1 MKWSYAGR
9 SDVGRVRP
17 GNEDALFADPERG
30 VFIVADGMG
39 GHVAGEVASQ
49 IVTETVGP
57 GVSEAVADGLNGP
70 ELEGRILELIEEAN
84 QAILERAD
92 NEPEKRGMG
101 TTLTLL
107 ALVSDSR
114 YLIDQV
120 GDSRGYLLRDG
131 VLSQL
136 TRDHTVVQ
144 QQVDRGA
151 LTPEQARDHPL
162 SHILTR
168 ALGTDN
174 EVEADTYTDVAC
186 AGDIFLLCSDGLSGM
201 LGDDTIR
208 EILSRAA
215 GDSRRASDLQE
226 IVDEL
231 VGAANAAGG
240 LDNVTALVVKVSE

>member
-1 MKWSYAGR
+1 MKWAYAGKT
-9 SDVGRVRP
+9 DVGKVRQ
-17 GNEDALFADPERG
+17 GNEDALFADGERG

-57 GVSEAVADGLNGP
+57 GVSEAIEQGLRGP
-70 ELEGRILELIEEAN
+70 ALRKRMLELIEEAN
-84 QAILERAD
+84 QRILERAQD
-92 NEPEKRGMG
+92 EPEKRGMG

-107 ALVSDSR
+107 ALVPDDG
-114 YLIDQV
+114 YVIDQV
-120 GDSRGYLLRDG
+120 GDSRGYLLREG
-131 VLSQL
+131 ELRQI

-174 EVEADTYTDVAC
+174 AVTADSYGADVKP
-186 AGDIFLLCSDGLSGM
+186 GDVFLLCSDGLSGM
-201 LGDDTIR
+201 VP
-208 EILSRAA
+208 
-215 GDSRRASDLQE
+215 DSRLQGILDRPTENLDE
-226 IVDEL
+226 IADAL
-231 VGAANAAGG
+231 IAAANEAGG
-240 LDNVTALVVKVSE
+240 LDNVTALIVKITG

>member
-1 MKWSYAGR
+1 MKWTYAGR
-9 SDVGRVRP
+9 TDVGKVRP
-17 GNEDALFADPERG
+17 GNEDAFFADNERG

-57 GVSEAVADGLNGP
+57 GVCGAIGDGLRSDQ
-70 ELEGRILELIEEAN
+70 LKARVLELIEEAN
-84 QAILERAD
+84 QAILERAET
-92 NEPEKRGMG
+92 EPEKRGMG

-107 ALVSDSR
+107 ALVPDSK
-114 YLIDQV
+114 YLIQQV

-131 VLSQL
+131 MLNQI

-168 ALGTDN
+168 ALGT
-174 EVEADTYTDVAC
+174 EANVDADSFDDATK

-201 LGDDTIR
+201 LSDDAI
-208 EILSRAA
+208 EAILATPTA
-215 GDSRRASDLQE
+215 DLQDVADAL
-226 IVDEL
+226 VD
-231 VGAANAAGG
+231 AANAAGG
-240 LDNVTALVVKVSE
+240 LDNVTAVVVKVIE

>member
-1 MKWSYAGR
+1 MQWEYAGKT
-9 SDVGRVRP
+9 DVGKVRQ

-57 GVSEAVADGLNGP
+57 GVSRALEEG
-70 ELEGRILELIEEAN
+70 LEGAALENRVLELIEEAN
-84 QAILERAD
+84 RAILERAD

-107 ALVSDSR
+107 TLVPGSS
-114 YLIDQV
+114 YMVDQV

-131 VLSQL
+131 NLGQI

-168 ALGTDN
+168 ALGTELSV
-174 EVEADTYTDVAC
+174 EVDTYGDSVQ

-201 LGDDTIR
+201 LPDEAIKG
-208 EILSRAA
+208 ILTEPIE
-215 GDSRRASDLQE
+215 DLQK
-226 IVDEL
+226 IADAL
-231 VGAANAAGG
+231 IDAANDAGG
-240 LDNVTALVVKVSE
+240 MDNITAVVIKISE

>member
-1 MKWSYAGR
+1 MRWDYAGK
-9 SDVGRVRP
+9 SDVGRVRQ
-17 GNEDALFADPERG
+17 GNEDALFASGERG

-57 GVSEAVADGLNGP
+57 GVSQAIEEGLDGA
-70 ELEGRILELIEEAN
+70 ELENRVLELIEEAN
-84 QAILERAD
+84 RAILERAD

-107 ALVSDSR
+107 ALIPGTG
-114 YLIDQV
+114 YLVDQV

-131 VLSQL
+131 TLSQI

-168 ALGTDN
+168 ALGTELSV
-174 EVEADTYTDVAC
+174 EVDTY
-186 AGDIFLLCSDGLSGM
+186 GDSVQPGDLFLLCSDGLSGM
-201 LGDDTIR
+201 LPDEEIQ

-215 GDSRRASDLQE
+215 EDLE
-226 IVDEL
+226 EVADEL
-231 VGAANAAGG
+231 IDAANDAGG
-240 LDNVTALVVKVSE
+240 MDNITAVLVRISE

>member
-1 MKWSYAGR
+1 MRWEYAGK
-9 SDVGRVRP
+9 SDIGKVRQ
-17 GNEDALFADPERG
+17 GNEDALFASEERG

-57 GVSEAVADGLNGP
+57 GVSQALEEGLEGA
-70 ELEGRILELIEEAN
+70 ELENRVLELIEEAN
-84 QAILERAD
+84 RAILERAD
-92 NEPEKRGMG
+92 IEPEKRGMG

-107 ALVSDSR
+107 ALVPDKG
-114 YLIDQV
+114 YLFDQV

-131 VLSQL
+131 TLSQI

-168 ALGTDN
+168 ALGTELSV
-174 EVEADTYTDVAC
+174 EVDTYGDSVKEGDV
-186 AGDIFLLCSDGLSGM
+186 FLLCSDGLSGM
-201 LGDDTIR
+201 LPDDEIQ
-208 EILSRAA
+208 EILSKATEDVQKAA
-215 GDSRRASDLQE
+215 
-226 IVDEL
+226 DEL
-231 VGAANAAGG
+231 IDAANEAGG
-240 LDNVTALVVKVSE
+240 MDNITAVVIKITE

>member
-1 MKWSYAGR
+1 MKWTYAGR
-9 SDVGRVRP
+9 TDVGKVRP
-17 GNEDALFADPERG
+17 GNEDAFFADNERG

-57 GVSEAVADGLNGP
+57 GVCDAIGEGLSAA
-70 ELEGRILELIEEAN
+70 ELEERVLELIEEAN
-84 QAILERAD
+84 RAILHRAES
-92 NEPEKRGMG
+92 EPEKRGMG

-107 ALVSDSR
+107 ALVPDSE
-114 YLIDQV
+114 YLIEQV

-131 VLSQL
+131 VLNQI

-168 ALGTDN
+168 ALGTEAD
-174 EVEADTYTDVAC
+174 VEADTYGDTAQP
-186 AGDIFLLCSDGLSGM
+186 GDIFLLCSDGLSGM
-201 LGDDTIR
+201 LSDDMI
-208 EILSRAA
+208 EAILSTPT
-215 GDSRRASDLQE
+215 DDLQGVADAL
-226 IVDEL
+226 ID
-231 VGAANAAGG
+231 AANAAGG
-240 LDNVTALVVKVSE
+240 LDNVTAVVVKVESC

>member
-1 MKWSYAGR
+1 MKWKYAGK
-9 SDVGRVRP
+9 SDVGKVRP
-17 GNEDALFADPERG
+17 GNEDAFFADNERG

-57 GVSEAVADGLNGP
+57 GVCHAIGLGLRAA
-70 ELEGRILELIEEAN
+70 ELEERILDLIEEAN
-84 QAILERAD
+84 QAILKRAES
-92 NEPEKRGMG
+92 EPEKRGMG

-107 ALVSDSR
+107 ALVPGSEF
-114 YLIDQV
+114 LIEQV

-131 VLSQL
+131 MLTQI

-168 ALGTDN
+168 ALGTESD
-174 EVEADTYTDVAC
+174 VEADTFGDSLK

-201 LGDDTIR
+201 LSDDVI
-208 EILSRAA
+208 EAILSTPT
-215 GDSRRASDLQE
+215 DDLQE
-226 IVDEL
+226 IADALVD
-231 VGAANAAGG
+231 AANAAGG
-240 LDNVTALVVKVSE
+240 LDNVTAVVVKVTKGN

>member
-1 MKWSYAGR
+1 MKWTYAGR
-9 SDVGRVRP
+9 SDVGKVRP
-17 GNEDALFADPERG
+17 GNEDAFFADNERG

-57 GVSEAVADGLNGP
+57 GVCHAIGEGLSAAD
-70 ELEGRILELIEEAN
+70 LEDRVLELIEEAN
-84 QAILERAD
+84 QAILQRAES
-92 NEPEKRGMG
+92 EPEKRGMG

-107 ALVSDSR
+107 ALVPGSE
-114 YLIDQV
+114 YLIEQV

-131 VLSQL
+131 LLNQI

-168 ALGTDN
+168 ALGTEAN
-174 EVEADTYTDVAC
+174 VEADTFADTTQ

-201 LGDDTIR
+201 LSDEVI
-208 EILSRAA
+208 EAILSTPT
-215 GDSRRASDLQE
+215 DDLQDVADAL
-226 IVDEL
+226 VD
-231 VGAANAAGG
+231 AANAAGG
-240 LDNVTALVVKVSE
+240 LDNVTAVVVKVVEGR